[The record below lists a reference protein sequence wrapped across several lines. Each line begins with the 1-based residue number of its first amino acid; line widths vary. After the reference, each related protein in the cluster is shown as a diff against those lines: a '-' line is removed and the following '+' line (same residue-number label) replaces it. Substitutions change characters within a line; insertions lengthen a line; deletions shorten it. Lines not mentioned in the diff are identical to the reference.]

1 MNSHALSDLVANA
14 TTKAHRTAALFGP
27 ISITAFSVIAIARPR
42 IMAMILRALTV
53 SMLESTMVDI
63 SAGMLKASITYAMIH
78 RLT

>member
-1 MNSHALSDLVANA
+1 
-14 TTKAHRTAALFGP
+14 
-27 ISITAFSVIAIARPR
+27 
-42 IMAMILRALTV
+42 MAMILRALTV